1 MDASRVAIY
10 GGRYFA
16 SSEGHIYNASGK
28 RLSAGKTSR
37 GYLSVSLCDGSR
49 PKKPRSFLVHRLVAA
64 AFLGESDLTVNH
76 IDGNK
81 LNNKL
86 SNLEYLSVADNNRHA
101 VKVLGHH
108 VGEKNHNCRLT
119 YDQICE
125 IRESK
130 SKRRELALAYGIS
143 VDYVG
148 RIRCNR
154 ARVTNA
160 SLSTVCARVN
170 EMLNA
175 SVTKI
180 YIGSERRNKCS
191 VVFARQ

>member
-101 VKVLGHH
+101 VKVLGHQSSLFSQQKTTH
-108 VGEKNHNCRLT
+108 HKL
-119 YDQICE
+119 Q
-125 IRESK
+125 SK
-130 SKRRELALAYGIS
+130 L
-143 VDYVG
+143 V
-148 RIRCNR
+148 
-154 ARVTNA
+154 
-160 SLSTVCARVN
+160 
-170 EMLNA
+170 
-175 SVTKI
+175 
-180 YIGSERRNKCS
+180 SERQRLES
-191 VVFARQ
+191 YSDE